1 MPLSLVILCTLI
13 LGMDFK
19 VRLLTINSDL
29 VKLRIWD
36 TAGQDNYQSIT
47 RSYYRGASCALLVY
61 DITRRATFDNLT
73 TWLKNAKEYSNSYV
87 VILLI
92 GNKR

>member
-1 MPLSLVILCTLI
+1 
-13 LGMDFK
+13 MDFK
-19 VRLLTINSDL
+19 VLLLTINSDL

-47 RSYYRGASCALLVY
+47 RSYYRGAACALLVY
-61 DITRRATFDNLT
+61 DITRHATFDNLT
-73 TWLKNAKEYSNSYV
+73 TWLKNDKKYSNSNV

-92 GNKR
+92 GNKKEFLSYIHL